1 MRAAENPQRLAE
13 ALGPVGSRDLLAI
26 LLRST
31 DDRVAL
37 SPGRLYP
44 RGAGSTEL
52 AETLIDLEVDEDRRH
67 EVIEALL
74 AIDPCGGLIDQ
85 RARFARKPFRT

>member
-37 SPGRLYP
+37 IGRLYP

-74 AIDPCGGLIDQ
+74 AIVPPED
-85 RARFARKPFRT
+85 

>member
-1 MRAAENPQRLAE
+1 MRATHNPQRLAE
-13 ALGPVGSRDLLAI
+13 ALGPVGSRDLLGV

-37 SPGRLYP
+37 IGRLYP
-44 RGAGSTEL
+44 RGGGSREL
-52 AETLIDLEVDEDRRH
+52 AETLIDLEIDGARRH

-74 AIDPCGGLIDQ
+74 SIVPPEDGL
-85 RARFARKPFRT
+85 A